1 MTSRTER
8 IKLAKEGI
16 TAEISEPHTDIE
28 HPYPHAQVI
37 TWDETGKK
45 KVVHGYKVE

>member
-1 MTSRTER
+1 MTSRAER

-16 TAEISEPHTDIE
+16 TAEIGLPHVDDQ
-28 HPYPHAQVI
+28 HPYEHAQVI
-37 TWDETGKK
+37 TWDQTGKK